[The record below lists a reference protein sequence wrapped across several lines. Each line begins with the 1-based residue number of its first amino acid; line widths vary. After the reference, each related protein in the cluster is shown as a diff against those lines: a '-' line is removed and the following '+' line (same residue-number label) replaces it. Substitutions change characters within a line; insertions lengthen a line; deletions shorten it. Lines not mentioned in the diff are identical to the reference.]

1 MDPRY
6 RLTSRPVADPS
17 AVVQGPDYRITVLAD
32 GLLRLEWAA
41 DGAFEDRASAFA
53 INRDLPVPAFEVVEA
68 ESHLEVLTER
78 LHLHYDR
85 GPFSTSGLS
94 VQVRGGVSSWHSV
107 WRYGDEQA
115 DGGGNLGGTA
125 RTLDMVDG
133 RLPLEPG
140 VLSRN
145 GYAMIDDSRTLVLDA
160 DGWVSP
166 RPGAAQDLYLFG
178 YGRDYPQALR
188 ALYALSGPQPLLPRW
203 ALGNWWSRYHRY
215 SAAEYLALLDR
226 FADEGIPFSVAVL
239 DMDWHLVDID
249 PKYGSGWTGYTWNR
263 ELFEDPPAFLAD
275 LHARGLKVTL
285 NDHPA
290 DGVRAHEDA
299 YPAMA
304 EALGVD
310 PASERPIAF
319 DVTDPD
325 FLAAYFEVVHRPLE
339 EEGVDFWWLDW
350 QQGPHSRITGIDPLW
365 MLNHFHFLDSAR
377 DGRRPLTFSRYAGP
391 GSHRYP
397 VGFSGDTITTW
408 ASLDFQPEFTA
419 TASNIGYGW
428 WSHDIGGHMGGAK
441 DDELATRWLQLGVFS
456 PICRLHSVLS
466 PFTSKEP
473 WQFGREAER
482 AMTSALRLRHRLLP
496 YLHTM
501 NHRAAREGMPL
512 VTPMYYEHPWAAEA
526 YRARNQYR
534 FGSQLMVA
542 PITAPA
548 DRQLLLGAVTAWLP
562 PGTWM
567 DLFTELVYD
576 GDREMRLHR
585 GPDGIPVLARAGA
598 IVPLAADAAPGNSTD
613 NPAALEVL
621 VVAGED
627 GFFELVEDDGVG
639 PGDDPRRWASTPL
652 AFDQA
657 AGVLRIGPASGN
669 AGCLPARRAWTVTF
683 LAHEAAHEAA
693 AEPVNRA
700 AHEPAV
706 TVDGRPADAE
716 VTRSGR
722 RTSVRIPDVPVT
734 ASVRVSLG
742 EQPRLAANDVA
753 ERLFALLHRAQ
764 LSYEL
769 KTRISEA
776 AGARTPLT
784 TRLAQLQALELTP
797 AVQAAVFELLL
808 AKPSAADLAP

>member
-1 MDPRY
+1 MDQRY
-6 RLTSRPVADPS
+6 RLPTRPVTDPR
-17 AVVQGPDYRITVLAD
+17 AVVRGPDYRITVLAD
-32 GLLRLEWAA
+32 GLLRLEHSA
-41 DGAFEDRASAFA
+41 DEAFEDRASAFA
-53 INRDLPVPAFEVVEA
+53 INRELPVPAFEVVETD
-68 ESHLEVLTER
+68 SHLEVLTER
-78 LHLHYDR
+78 LQLVYDR

-107 WRYGDEQA
+107 WRYGDRPA
-115 DGGGNLGGTA
+115 DGDGNLGGTA
-125 RTLDMVDG
+125 RTLDMADG
-133 RLPLEPG
+133 ALPVEPG

-145 GYAMIDDSRTLVLDA
+145 GYAMIDDSRTPVLNS

-166 RPGAAQDLYLFG
+166 RPGDAEDLYVFA

-188 ALYALSGPQPLLPRW
+188 ALYALSGGQPLLPRW

-226 FADEGIPFSVAVL
+226 FAEEGIPFSVAVL
-239 DMDWHLVDID
+239 DMDWHLVDVE
-249 PKYGSGWTGYTWNR
+249 PRFGSGWTGYTWNR
-263 ELFEDPPAFLAD
+263 ELFEDPPAFLAE
-275 LHARGLKVTL
+275 LHRRGLKVTL

-290 DGVRAHEDA
+290 DGVRAYEDA

-304 EALGVD
+304 QALGLD

-325 FLAAYFEVVHRPLE
+325 FLTAYFQILHRQLE
-339 EEGVDFWWLDW
+339 EQGVDFWWLDW
-350 QQGPHSRITGIDPLW
+350 QQGPHSRIAGIDPLW

-473 WQFGREAER
+473 WQFGPQARQ

-501 NHRAAREGMPL
+501 NHRAAHQGVPL
-512 VTPMYYEHPWAAEA
+512 VTPMYYEYPWSPHA
-526 YRARNQYR
+526 YRVRNQFA
-534 FGSQLMVA
+534 FGSQLIVA

-548 DRQLLLGAVTAWLP
+548 DRRLLLGAVTAWLP
-562 PGTWM
+562 PGTWV

-585 GPDGIPVLARAGA
+585 GPDSVPVLARSGA
-598 IVPLAADAAPGNSTD
+598 IVVLDDAATPAAD

-621 VVAGED
+621 LVVGED
-627 GFFELVEDDGVG
+627 GSFELVEDDGLG
-639 PGDDPRRWASTPL
+639 PGDDRRRWASTPL
-652 AFDQA
+652 SFDQA
-657 AGVLRIGPASGN
+657 TGVLRIGPVSGN
-669 AGCLPARRAWTVTF
+669 AGCLPARRGWTVTL
-683 LAHEAAHEAA
+683 LAYDGGA
-693 AEPVNRA
+693 AEPRA
-700 AHEPAV
+700 S
-706 TVDGRPADAE
+706 VDGAA
-716 VTRSGR
+716 
-722 RTSVRIPDVPVT
+722 VPVT
-734 ASVRVSLG
+734 VRRDGRRMSVRVAEAPVSSTVRVSLG
-742 EQPRLAANDVA
+742 ARPALAPNDV
-753 ERLFALLHRAQ
+753 EDRLFALLHRAQ

-769 KTRISEA
+769 KTQVFEA
-776 AGARTPLT
+776 VRAQTPLT
-784 TRLAQLQALELTP
+784 TRLSQLQALDSGAALE
-797 AVQAAVFELLL
+797 AAVFELLL
-808 AKPSAADLAP
+808 ARPAGADPAPAAG